1 MHIDFAPEQRALRDE
16 LREYF
21 QRLLTPELR
30 AELSQKGEGG
40 GPVYRQTIKRM
51 GTDGWLGIGWPK
63 EVGGQGRSPIEQFI
77 FFDEGERA
85 GIPIP
90 FLTLNTVGP
99 TIMRFGSDAQ
109 KKQFLPRILRGEI
122 FFAIGYSEPGA
133 GTDLASLRTRAV
145 RDGDDYVINGN
156 KVFTSLADYADY
168 IWLAARTAPDAPKHK
183 GISMFLVP
191 TSAPGVKVTP
201 IWTVSGLRTNA
212 TYYEDVRVPATSLVG
227 GENQGWRLI
236 TNQLN
241 FERIALSAPGP
252 LERLLSEVRE
262 WAHTTKLPDGRRVL
276 DQEWVQVS
284 LAWVRAKLEFLRL
297 MNWKVAWSL
306 TKNTVNPADSSAVK
320 VFATEFFIEA
330 YRRLTEVV
338 GQRGTLQAGSVDAV
352 LRGRLE
358 HLYRNA
364 AILTFGGGTNE
375 IQRDLIATLGL
386 GMPAATR

>member
-1 MHIDFAPEQRALRDE
+1 MYIDYAPEQRALRDQ
-16 LREYF
+16 LRQYF
-21 QRLLTPELR
+21 QRILTPELR
-30 AELSQKGEGG
+30 AELGKKGEGG
-40 GPVYRQTIKRM
+40 GPVYRRTIQQM
-51 GTDGWLGIGWPK
+51 GADGWLGIGWPN
-63 EVGGQGRSPIEQFI
+63 EYGGQGRSPIEQFI

-99 TIMRFGSDAQ
+99 TIMQFGSPEQ
-109 KKQFLPRILRGEI
+109 KSRFLPAILRGEI

-133 GTDLASLRTRAV
+133 GTDLAALRTRAV
-145 RDGDDYVINGN
+145 RDGDDYIINGN

-168 IWLAARTAPDAPKHK
+168 IWLAARTDPAAPKHK

-191 TSAPGVKVTP
+191 TSAAGVKVTP

-212 TYYEDVRVPATSLVG
+212 TYYEDVRVPAKNLVG
-227 GENQGWRLI
+227 AENQGWRLI

-252 LERLLSEVRE
+252 LERLLDEVKQ
-262 WAHTTKLPDGRRVL
+262 WARASKLPDGRRVL
-276 DQEWVQVS
+276 DQEWVQTH

-306 TKNTVNPADSSAVK
+306 TQKTVNPADSSAVK

-338 GQRGTLQAGSVDAV
+338 GQRGMLRDGSADTV

-375 IQRDLIATLGL
+375 IQRDLIAMLGL
-386 GMPAATR
+386 GMPSATR